1 MTLDTPIRVIPLGGV
16 GEIGKNLTVFEYGDD
31 IILVDCGVLFPEPE
45 MLGVDLVIPD
55 VSYLAANQQKIRGVV
70 MTHGHE
76 DHTGALPFVLP
87 QIGFPPVYATQLTA
101 GLIRV
106 KLKEHK
112 LTDRTHVQ
120 VVDPDETLHLG
131 AMTVQFFRVNHSIPD
146 AVGVVIR
153 TPAGIVVHTGDFK
166 FDQTPIDGRRTDFN
180 RLAAL
185 GDEGVTLLLSDST
198 NSERPGYTP
207 SEMVV
212 GAGIQRI
219 VAEAP
224 GRVII
229 ATFAS
234 LIARMQQVLD
244 AAERYD
250 RKVSILG
257 RSMVDNASMALEL
270 GYLRPRNP
278 GVLVRPD
285 EALRLPDNEV
295 IFLTTGSQ
303 GEPTSALS
311 RMANGDH
318 KQIRIK
324 AGDTVIISASP
335 IPGNEELV
343 NRVIDNLYKL
353 GATVYH
359 SGMSQVHVSGHAAQE
374 EQKML
379 LALVRPRY
387 FMPVH
392 GEWRHLILH
401 SRTAQ
406 AMGVDPEHCFIMEN
420 GDVLE
425 VTRDSARKAGKVD
438 AGYVYVD
445 GLVGGVGHVVL
456 RDRRALAQDGIF
468 VVVVAVDNQTGR
480 VVGRPDIVSRG
491 FVDMRESEA
500 LIEGSRQV
508 VLDALAKDGDSF
520 LDWGRV
526 HARVKDAV
534 SAYLYE
540 HTRRRPIVLP
550 VALEV

>member
-1 MTLDTPIRVIPLGGV
+1 MTDTTPIRVIPLGGV

-55 VSYLAANQQKIRGVV
+55 VSYLKANQHKIRGVV

-76 DHTGALPFVLP
+76 DHTGALPFILP
-87 QIGFPPVYATQLTA
+87 QIGLPPVYATQLTA

-120 VVDPDETLHLG
+120 VVDPDETLYLG
-131 AMTVQFFRVNHSIPD
+131 KMTVQFFRVNHSIPD
-146 AVGVVIR
+146 AVGVIVR
-153 TPAGIVVHTGDFK
+153 TDAGIVVHTGDFK

-180 RLAAL
+180 KLAAL

-198 NSERPGYTP
+198 NSERTGYTP

-219 VAEAP
+219 VADAP

-244 AAERYD
+244 AAERYN
-250 RKVSILG
+250 RKVTVMG
-257 RSMVDNASMALEL
+257 RSMVDNASMSLEL
-270 GYLRPRNP
+270 GYLKPKNP
-278 GVLVRPD
+278 GVLIRPD
-285 EALRLPDNEV
+285 EATRLPDNEV

-379 LALVRPRY
+379 LALVRPKY

-401 SRTAQ
+401 ARTAQ
-406 AMGVDPEHCFIMEN
+406 SMGVAPENCFIMEN

-425 VTRDSARKAGKVD
+425 VTRDSARKTEKVE

-456 RDRRALAQDGIF
+456 RDRRALSQDGIF

-508 VLDALAKDGDSF
+508 VMDALAKDGDSF